1 MLDVVT
7 AIYDNIHENLY
18 TGLVFV
24 DLRKAFDSVCRQ
36 NLLSKLEHYGIRGA
50 TYN

>member
-7 AIYDNIHENLY
+7 TAYDNIRENLY

-24 DLRKAFDSVCRQ
+24 DLRKAFDPT
-36 NLLSKLEHYGIRGA
+36 K
-50 TYN
+50 